1 MVPVP
6 EYWNLILYDLTAL
19 ATIVG
24 IYALSRLVEMPL
36 KGIVNHRVRIGVTA
50 ILAGLA
56 GLFVV
61 GNLIWVWDNFWR
73 W

>member
-1 MVPVP
+1 MIPVP

-19 ATIVG
+19 ATIIG
-24 IYALSRLVEMPL
+24 IYAVARLLEMPL

-50 ILAGLA
+50 ALAGLA
-56 GLFVV
+56 ALFVF
-61 GNLIWVWDNFWR
+61 GNLIWVWYNFWR